1 MAFPPDVIEL
11 FESGSSI
18 VVGTRDAKLLPE
30 VARAGGAR
38 VDRTADRIT
47 VFLAQS
53 TASRTLANLAANG
66 AIAVS
71 FTHVFSHRAIQ
82 TKGKVVSVGPA
93 AESDR
98 DVVKHYMSA
107 WAEILYLTGI
117 PRAVTLQCASW
128 PAVAITFD
136 VTETFN
142 QTPGP
147 KAGDRH
153 A

>member
-1 MAFPPDVIEL
+1 MAFPPDVVEL
-11 FESGSSI
+11 FESGASI
-18 VVGTRDAKLLPE
+18 VVGTRDERLRPH
-30 VARAGGAR
+30 VARAGGAK
-38 VDRTADRIT
+38 VDRAANRIT
-47 VFLAQS
+47 VFLAES
-53 TASRTLANLAANG
+53 VAAPTVTNLAANG

-71 FTHVFSHRAIQ
+71 FTAVFSHRSIQ
-82 TKGKVVSVGPA
+82 TKGKVVSVAPA

-98 DVVKHYMSA
+98 DLVKHYMSA
-107 WAEILYLTGI
+107 WAEVLYQTGI

-136 VTETFN
+136 VSETFN

-147 KAGDRH
+147 KAGDR